1 MLNDHIV
8 RKTIVSVIMP
18 AFNCEKYITQAIES
32 ILNQSYTNIE
42 LIIINDGS
50 TDNTLSIIKEFAT
63 RDSRISVI
71 DQNNAGKP
79 SIVRNVGIKHAQG
92 EFVCFLDA
100 DDLYD
105 LDKIQIAMDVFN
117 ALPESGVVFHDVKYI
132 DEIGGALD
140 GTYLKNAGFG
150 SSMDGQRID
159 SKEGSILLC
168 NSHSLFF
175 FMCMNITT
183 ILMSSIMLRREVL
196 LGEKSWFSEKLA
208 IGEDVDLW
216 FRIVPKHKIIF
227 LDRVLS
233 FYRQYGASITK
244 SNLARFTD
252 PIISH
257 VINYQRCLDYLT
269 EHEKIEYRRK
279 ISNSFF
285 DAGYNL
291 YQQGY
296 DLKALRFYY
305 RSLAWFPSTHKLYA
319 VTKAV
324 VRTLIPRA
332 LLARH
337 A

>member
-1 MLNDHIV
+1 MPVYNGEKFISAALASLTMQSHPHLEIIVVDDGSVDKTPHIV
-8 RKTIVSVIMP
+8 QSIASSDARV
-18 AFNCEKYITQAIES
+18 KYFCQPNS
-32 ILNQSYTNIE
+32 
-42 LIIINDGS
+42 
-50 TDNTLSIIKEFAT
+50 
-63 RDSRISVI
+63 
-71 DQNNAGKP
+71 GKP
-79 SIVRNVGIKHAQG
+79 ACARNKGISYATG
-92 EFVCFLDA
+92 EYICFLDA

-105 LDKIQIAMDVFN
+105 LDKIQVALDVFN
-117 ALPESGVVFHDVKYI
+117 ALPESEVVFHDVKYI

-150 SSMDGQRID
+150 SSMDGQRIE
-159 SKEGSILLC
+159 STEGSILLC
-168 NSHSLFF
+168 DSHSLFF

-183 ILMSSIMLRREVL
+183 ILPASIMLRREVL

-269 EHEKIEYRRK
+269 EHEKTEYRRK
-279 ISNSFF
+279 ISSSFF

-296 DLKALRFYY
+296 NLKAVRFYC
-305 RSLAWFPSTHKLYA
+305 RSLAWFPSIHKLYA

-324 VRTLIPRA
+324 VRTLIPKV